1 MIESKHSLDLKTK
14 LQERRAL
21 LVPGAANALS
31 ARLIEDL
38 GFEAVYI
45 TGAGVSNTFY
55 GLPDLGF
62 IGAVDMVQ
70 HTTAVR
76 QAVDLPIIVDA
87 DTGFGSALNVHY
99 TVRALERAG
108 ANGIQLEDQIMP
120 KKCGHFSGK
129 EVVSRA
135 EATERIRAAVDA
147 KLDPNFQVIA
157 RTDSRAELGLDE
169 ALERAS
175 RFIEA
180 GADVVFIE
188 APESRAE
195 IETVMARFDVPQ
207 VLNLVIGGKTPVI
220 DLAEAQALRCGMVLY
235 ANIAL
240 QASVAGMQLALA
252 ALKRDGRVDE
262 SAPHVASFAE
272 RQRLVRKPYYD
283 ALDKQ
288 YALPKD
294 AE

>member
-1 MIESKHSLDLKTK
+1 MIESKLSLDLKTK

-31 ARLIEDL
+31 ARVIEDL

-70 HTTAVR
+70 HTAAVR
-76 QAVDLPIIVDA
+76 QAVNLPIIVDA

-129 EVVSRA
+129 DVVPRA
-135 EATERIRAAVDA
+135 EAAERIRAAVDA

-157 RTDSRAELGLDE
+157 RTDARAELGLDE

-195 IETVMARFDVPQ
+195 IEAVMARFDVPQ
-207 VLNLVIGGKTPVI
+207 VLNLVLGGKTPVV
-220 DLAEAQALRCGMVLY
+220 DLADAQALRCGMVLY

-240 QASVAGMQLALA
+240 QASVAGMQMALG
-252 ALKRDGRVDE
+252 ALKKDGRVDE
-262 SAPHVASFAE
+262 SAPHVASFTE

-288 YALPKD
+288 YALPKA